1 MIARRCLARWA
12 MLAPLCLSAL
22 AAFAQA
28 AAPAPDVGYYRY
40 PALRGQQL
48 VFVAEGDLWRVG
60 IDGGRAE
67 RITSHPGAEL
77 RPALSADGRRLAF
90 SGSYEGPQ
98 EAYVMPSEGG
108 LPQRLTWSGQGARV
122 WGFTPAG
129 EVLIGTRTASGRPGS
144 ELIAVHPDSGAR
156 RTLPATQVND
166 GAFSADGRTLYVTR
180 SGLQSDNARHYRGG
194 ALASL
199 WALDLSAGTE
209 ARPLVTMDANA
220 RRPMPYAGPGGPRVA
235 FLSDRDGR
243 FNIWSVDA
251 LGRDLRQ
258 HTRHRDFDVRQ
269 PSIDGQRVVYA
280 LGADL
285 HVVDLGS
292 QADRRVPIRLSSD
305 FDQQRQRWLSPG
317 PWLTQVGIA
326 PDGERVVLTARGR
339 LATQGAGPLRLAEL
353 PVPTGTRCRNG
364 TYGHDKQ
371 FVFAMCDT
379 TGEVEVWRFP
389 ADGRGSPLQITR
401 GSEMLRTTL
410 HPSPDG
416 RWLAHLDK
424 NGRLSLTALHSDG
437 NGATRVLDA
446 PDARQGSSDLVWS
459 PDSRAFALTRY
470 DAATGR
476 GRVVLHLPGANAA
489 GDRSLVLT
497 SDRYDSDAPAFTPDG
512 RWLYFLSDR
521 QFTATQPFPWG
532 DRVMGPYFD
541 RRTKVYA
548 LALQPVQRWPF
559 KPKDELDAAPDR
571 KPAVAAGAAS
581 AASAASA
588 AGGSGH
594 AAGGLPSIV
603 VEGLTTRLH
612 EVPMPAGN
620 YSKLR
625 VDGKRLYL
633 LDTAQRNATAGT
645 LRTLAI
651 DNLGG
656 KPETLAENVRD
667 FELTADGKKLMLV
680 RSAPPAPPAP
690 GAPVAGDILLV
701 DAGPKLPAE
710 TANAQVRW
718 TDWKIAIDPRAE
730 WRQMFDDAW
739 RMQRDYFWDRAML
752 GVDWLAVRKRFEPLL
767 ARVTE
772 RDELNDL
779 LAQMVSELGTLHSQV
794 FSPDLRTAPQTIAAA
809 GLGGRF
815 RRSNDGFVIERIYR
829 TDPELLD
836 AAGPLAAAGAQEGE
850 TVVAVN
856 GRPTPAVADLSELLR
871 GQAGRQ
877 VLLALR
883 SSQGTERALVV
894 TPVDAQAEDRL
905 RTSDWEWSLAE
916 RTLARSEGRIGY
928 LRLRAMVASDI
939 ATFAREF
946 FAHAHREGLIIDV
959 RSNNG
964 GAIDSF
970 LISALMRRA
979 WAFWQ
984 GRSPETAP
992 PYSNMQQAFR
1002 GHLTVLVDEGTY
1014 SDGETFAEGVKRLK
1028 LGTLIGQRTAGAG
1041 VWLSDRNRLV
1051 DNGLMRAAESGQFV
1065 PGDGWIIEGR
1075 GVTPDIEVDN
1085 LPRATFEGGDA
1096 QLDAA
1101 IAHLQKQIGA
1111 RPLPKPV
1118 APAHPRLPQR

>member
-1 MIARRCLARWA
+1 MTSRRCLTRWA
-12 MLAPLCLSAL
+12 MLSMLWLPAV
-22 AAFAQA
+22 AAFGQA
-28 AAPAPDVGYYRY
+28 VGPTASTPDTGYYRY

-60 IDGGRAE
+60 LDGGRAE
-67 RITSHPGAEL
+67 RITSHPGAEQ

-90 SGSYEGPQ
+90 SGSYEGQQ

-108 LPQRLTWSGQGARV
+108 LPKRLTWNGQGARV

-129 EVLIGTRTASGRPGS
+129 EVLIGTRTGSGRPGS
-144 ELIAVHPDSGAR
+144 ELVAVHPDTGER

-166 GAFSADGRTLYVTR
+166 GAVSADGRTLYVTR
-180 SGLQSDNARHYRGG
+180 AGLQSDNVRGYRGG

-199 WALDLSAGTE
+199 WTMDLAAGGE
-209 ARPLVTMDANA
+209 ARPLVTMTANA

-235 FLSDRDGR
+235 FITDRDGR
-243 FNIWSVDA
+243 FNVWSVDA
-251 LGRDLRQ
+251 QGRDLRQ
-258 HTRHRDFDVRQ
+258 HTRHREFDVRQ

-285 HVVDLGS
+285 HLVDLGS
-292 QADRRVPIRLSSD
+292 QADRRIPIRLSSD

-317 PWLTQVGIA
+317 PWLTQAGIA

-353 PVPTGTRCRNG
+353 PVPPGTRCRDG
-364 TYGHDKQ
+364 RYGHDKQ
-371 FVFAMCDT
+371 FVFALCDT
-379 TGEVEVWRFP
+379 SGEVEVWRFP
-389 ADGRGSPLQITR
+389 ADGRGAPLQITR
-401 GSEMLRTTL
+401 GGDMLRTSL

-424 NGRLSLTALHSDG
+424 NGRLSLTALTADG
-437 NGATRVLDA
+437 TGATRVLDT

-459 PDSRAFALTRY
+459 PDGRAFALSRY
-470 DAATGR
+470 EPRTNR
-476 GRVVLHLPGANAA
+476 ERVVLHLPGADA
-489 GDRSLVLT
+489 GSDRSLVLT
-497 SDRYDSDAPAFTPDG
+497 SDRYGSDSPAFTPDG

-521 QFTATQPFPWG
+521 QFSATGAFPWG
-532 DRVMGPYFD
+532 DRNMGPYFD

-548 LALQPVQRWPF
+548 VALQPGQRWPF
-559 KPKDELDAAPDR
+559 KPKDELDAAPAR
-571 KPAVAAGAAS
+571 KPAAAAGAAS
-581 AASAASA
+581 AAA
-588 AGGSGH
+588 GSGP
-594 AAGGLPSIV
+594 GSLPAIV
-603 VEGLTTRLH
+603 VEGLAGRLH
-612 EVPMPAGN
+612 EVPVAAGN
-620 YSKLR
+620 YTKLR
-625 VDGKRLYL
+625 TDGKRLFL
-633 LDTAQRNATAGT
+633 LEPAQRNGPGGT

-656 KPETLAENVRD
+656 KLETLAENVRN
-667 FELTADGKKLMLV
+667 FELTVDGKKLMLV
-680 RSAPPAPPAP
+680 RSVPPTP
-690 GAPVAGDILLV
+690 GGPVAGDILLV
-701 DAGPKLPAE
+701 DAGPKLPPE
-710 TANAQVRW
+710 MANAQVRW
-718 TDWKIAIDPRAE
+718 TDWKIATDPRAE
-730 WRQMFDDAW
+730 WRQMFEDAW
-739 RMQRDYFWDRAML
+739 RMQRDYFYDRGMV
-752 GVDWLAVRKRFEPLL
+752 GVDWLAVRRRFEPLL
-767 ARVTE
+767 PRVTE

-794 FSPDLRTAPQTIAAA
+794 GTPDLRAASQTIGAA
-809 GLGGRF
+809 GLGGRL
-815 RRSNDGFVIERIYR
+815 RRSAEGFVIERIYR
-829 TDPELLD
+829 SDPELPD

-856 GRPTPAVADLSELLR
+856 GRPTPAVPDLSELLR

-877 VLLALR
+877 VLLTLR
-883 SSQGTERALVV
+883 SAQGGERSLVV
-894 TPVDAQAEDRL
+894 TPVEAQAESQL
-905 RTSDWEWSLAE
+905 QTSDWEWSLAE

-928 LRLRAMVASDI
+928 LRLRDMVARDI

-946 FAHAHREGLIIDV
+946 FAHAHRDGLIIDV
-959 RSNNG
+959 RSNGG

-984 GRSPETAP
+984 ARSPETSP

-1002 GHLTVLVDEGTY
+1002 GHLAVLVDEGTY
-1014 SDGETFAEGVKRLK
+1014 SDGETFSEGVKRLK

-1051 DNGLMRAAESGQFV
+1051 DNGIMRAAESGQFV

-1101 IAHLQKQIGA
+1101 IAHLQQQIGA
-1111 RPLPKPV
+1111 RPPLKPV
-1118 APAHPRLPQR
+1118 APPYPRLPSR

>member
-1 MIARRCLARWA
+1 MTPRRCLARRA
-12 MLAPLCLSAL
+12 LLLSMLWLSAL
-22 AAFAQA
+22 PAFAQA
-28 AAPAPDVGYYRY
+28 GGPAAPTPDTGYYRY

-60 IDGGRAE
+60 LEGGRAE

-77 RPALSADGRRLAF
+77 RPALSSDGRRLAF
-90 SGSYEGPQ
+90 SGSYEGQQ

-108 LPQRLTWSGQGARV
+108 LPQRLTWNGQGARV

-144 ELIAVHPDSGAR
+144 ELLAVHPDTGLR

-166 GAFSADGRTLYVTR
+166 GAVSADGRTLYVTR
-180 SGLQSDNARHYRGG
+180 AGLQSDNARGYRGG
-194 ALASL
+194 SLASL
-199 WALDLSAGTE
+199 WALDLTAASE
-209 ARPLVTMDANA
+209 ARPLVTMAANA

-235 FLSDRDGR
+235 FISDRDGR
-243 FNIWSVDA
+243 FNVWSVDA
-251 LGRDLRQ
+251 QGRDLRQ
-258 HTRHRDFDVRQ
+258 HTRHREFDVRQ

-292 QADRRVPIRLSSD
+292 QADRRIPIRLSSD

-317 PWLTQVGIA
+317 PWLTQAGIA

-353 PVPTGTRCRNG
+353 PVPPGTRCRDG
-364 TYGHDKQ
+364 RYGHDKR
-371 FVFAMCDT
+371 FVFALCDT
-379 TGEVEVWRFP
+379 SGEVEVWRFP
-389 ADGRGSPLQITR
+389 ADGRGAPLQITR
-401 GSEMLRTTL
+401 GGDMQRTSL

-424 NGRLSLTALHSDG
+424 NGRLSLTALTADG
-437 NGATRVLDA
+437 TGATRILDT

-459 PDSRAFALTRY
+459 PDGRAFALSRY
-470 DAATGR
+470 EPRTNR
-476 GRVVLHLPGANAA
+476 ERVVLHLPGADA
-489 GDRSLVLT
+489 GTDRSLVLT
-497 SDRYDSDAPAFTPDG
+497 SDRYASDSPAFTPDG

-521 QFTATQPFPWG
+521 HFAATGPFPWG
-532 DRVMGPYFD
+532 DRTMGPYFD

-548 LALQPVQRWPF
+548 VALQPGQRWPF

-571 KPAVAAGAAS
+571 KPATAASAAGAAS
-581 AASAASA
+581 AP
-588 AGGSGH
+588 AGG
-594 AAGGLPSIV
+594 AATALPAIAVDGLAA
-603 VEGLTTRLH
+603 RLH
-612 EVPMPAGN
+612 EVPLPPGN
-620 YSKLR
+620 YAKLR
-625 VDGKRLYL
+625 TDGKRLYL
-633 LDTAQRNATAGT
+633 LESPQRNAPGGT

-656 KPETLAENVRD
+656 KLETLAENVRN
-667 FELTADGKKLMLV
+667 FELTVDGKKLMLV
-680 RSAPPAPPAP
+680 RSVPPTP
-690 GAPVAGDILLV
+690 GGPVAGDILLV
-701 DAGPKLPAE
+701 DAGPKLPPE
-710 TANAQVRW
+710 MANAQVRW
-718 TDWKIAIDPRAE
+718 TDWKIATDPRAE
-730 WRQMFDDAW
+730 WRQMFEDAW
-739 RMQRDYFWDRAML
+739 RMQRDYFYDRGMV
-752 GVDWLAVRKRFEPLL
+752 GVDWLAVRRRFEPLL
-767 ARVTE
+767 PRVTE

-779 LAQMVSELGTLHSQV
+779 LAQMVNELGTLHSQV
-794 FSPDLRTAPQTIAAA
+794 FTPDLRAAPLTIGAA

-815 RRSNDGFVIERIYR
+815 RRSAEGFVIERIYR
-829 TDPELLD
+829 SDPELPE
-836 AAGPLAAAGAQEGE
+836 AAGPLAAAGAMEGE

-856 GRPTPAVADLSELLR
+856 ARPTQAVPDLSELLR

-883 SSQGTERALVV
+883 SAQGGERSLVV
-894 TPVDAQAEDRL
+894 TPVDAQAESQL
-905 RTSDWEWSLAE
+905 QTSDWEWSLAE

-946 FAHAHREGLIIDV
+946 FAHAHRDGLIIDV

-984 GRSPETAP
+984 ARSPETSP

-1002 GHLTVLVDEGTY
+1002 GHLVVLVDEGTY

-1051 DNGLMRAAESGQFV
+1051 DNGIMRAAESGQFV

-1075 GVTPDIEVDN
+1075 GVTPDVEVDN

-1101 IAHLQKQIGA
+1101 IAHLQQQIGA
-1111 RPLPKPV
+1111 RPPLNPV
-1118 APAHPRLPQR
+1118 APPPPRLPSR